1 MDHQAVLRKIHRM
14 AWQILEHHIDAPQL
28 VIAGI
33 RGSGAVVAQ
42 MLAAELRTIS
52 DKVVMDAEISLD
64 KQHPDLEH
72 IQLSCDPANIQSMP
86 AIVVDD
92 VLNSGRTLTY
102 AIMPFLKAGCPT
114 VRTAVLVNR
123 NHHHFPVA
131 ANYSGLSLA
140 TTLQEHIEVSVTDG
154 IFEVY
159 LD

>member
-14 AWQILEHHIDAPQL
+14 AWQILEHHTDTPELI
-28 VIAGI
+28 IAGI
-33 RGSGAVVAQ
+33 KGSGAVVAR

-52 DKVVMDAEISLD
+52 DIAVLETEISLD

-72 IQLSCDPANIQSMP
+72 ISINSDPSSLQNIP

-92 VLNSGRTLTY
+92 VLNSGRTLSY

-140 TTLQEHIEVSVTDG
+140 TTLQEHIEVSVADG
-154 IFEVY
+154 VFEVY
-159 LD
+159 LN